1 MGMHTPL
8 SPCEM
13 QLLESAIVVQ
23 LLENAPDDKEEPCW
37 CVLCKHTDPNAS
49 LVTSIFYRAVSP
61 SCNGSWCLQC
71 KELQFS
77 WITVCPCFHP
87 LTYLV
92 TQRTPLAS
100 PPCPFLPTFQCML
113 RHPASFSPLI
123 HPMRFIFVVPR
134 RSSFLF
140 KAWLTL
146 LCVCAFVFFFSS
158 CLGKHWL
165 IVLQSLE
172 TINLVHPDNLCSHT
186 NRGIVLCVWEERFSY
201 LTCHCFLKWQNG
213 NWIRITFPCRE

>member
-13 QLLESAIVVQ
+13 PLLESAIVVQ

-87 LTYLV
+87 LTSLRREPHWLLLHV
-92 TQRTPLAS
+92 LFFPPFSVCSDTQ
-100 PPCPFLPTFQCML
+100 
-113 RHPASFSPLI
+113 PASLHWSTPCALY
-123 HPMRFIFVVPR
+123 
-134 RSSFLF
+134 
-140 KAWLTL
+140 L
-146 LCVCAFVFFFSS
+146 LCLAEAAFFSRLDSLFCVWVLLCFFSS

-186 NRGIVLCVWEERFSY
+186 NRGIVLCVWEERFSC

-213 NWIRITFPCRE
+213 NWIRITFPRRE